1 MGTGSFYIYA
11 IDGTCPH
18 LCQPL
23 LYSIYDGII
32 YNVMSKVKREEM
44 FKVKSRAIDSSARPF
59 AITDLEG
66 SFIYINKAF
75 LQMLKCTDEKDII
88 GKPVAAILKAAEK
101 DVDVMKELCKK
112 GGWAG
117 ELLGMKKDGFQLHL
131 QTLASV
137 VKDKSGKP
145 DNIVFC
151 LVDITEREKARRA
164 LLESQWMLSALMT
177 NLPGMAYRCLN
188 DEDRTMEF
196 VSAGCLELTGYH
208 FSDLFQNRKVSY
220 GELIRP
226 DDRGP
231 LQREIKSAIEEDRV
245 FKFIYRIK
253 TKQGKIKW
261 VWEQGRTIFSIE
273 EKPLILEGFITDIT
287 EQKQMEEELKQAF
300 DKLKIAQSQLIQSEK
315 MGAIGR
321 LASGVAH
328 EVKNPLATMLQGIYF
343 LKQEIPLDN
352 KNVYSVLKRMNNAV
366 ERADGI
372 IKGLLD
378 FSRITKMNK
387 KPENLNAVIESAIF
401 LLTNDIRKY
410 HIAVVKEFRSNDLN
424 IRLDKNKIEQVFIN
438 LFTNAIQAMSKVK
451 ERKLKIKTYL
461 NKTKEGKWV
470 VVIIEDTGV
479 GIPQDNLDKIFDPF
493 FSTKH
498 NIGGTGLGLS
508 IVRNIVQMHNGRID
522 IQNKNEIQGA
532 RAILSFK
539 I

>member
-1 MGTGSFYIYA
+1 
-11 IDGTCPH
+11 
-18 LCQPL
+18 
-23 LYSIYDGII
+23 
-32 YNVMSKVKREEM
+32 MSKVKREEM